1 MNITKK
7 LPVTVLSGFLGAGKT
22 TLLNHV
28 LHNKEGL
35 KVAVIV
41 NDMSEVNVDA
51 ELVKSE
57 NTLSR
62 TEEKL
67 VEMSNGCICCTLR
80 EDLMIEVERLAKEDR
95 FDYLLIEST
104 GISEPVPVAQ
114 TFSFVDEENGIDL
127 SKFSYVDTM
136 VTVVDAFN
144 FFKDFGSPETLMDR
158 KLTDIEGDYRT
169 IVNLLT
175 DQIEFANVI
184 ILNKKDLVSEEH
196 IGVLKAAI
204 HKLNPSAKIIESS
217 FSKVDPKKILNTG
230 LFNFEEAEQSAGWIE
245 ELNKDEHTP
254 ETEEYGISSF
264 VYRSQKPFDPA
275 RFWYYVQHHFPSTII
290 RSKGLFWLASRP
302 EQALIWGQAGGSL
315 RADSAGVWWSSMP
328 FEKRIRYM
336 AFVENQKQIEAGW
349 NETFGDRKNEIV
361 FIGQDMDETAIKSA
375 LEACLATEDELATQ
389 KWKHGNRATR
399 MNGQCSGLMFINLKK
414 SLVSIRRYL
423 LKHPGE
429 SYNYYHLA
437 GCLRFQRIIVKL
449 DLQLLQLSSFRTDG
463 PIQLALQFL

>member
-1 MNITKK
+1 MESSKK

-22 TLLNHV
+22 TLLNHI
-28 LHNKEGL
+28 LHNKQGL

-80 EDLMIEVERLAKEDR
+80 EDLMIEVERLAKEGR

-114 TFSFVDEENGIDL
+114 TFSFVNEEDNIDL
-127 SKFSYVDTM
+127 SRFSYIDTM

-158 KLTDIEGDYRT
+158 KLTDIEDDYRT

-184 ILNKKDLVSEEH
+184 LLNKTDLVSKDH
-196 IGVLKAAI
+196 LGILKAAI
-204 HKLNPSAKIIESS
+204 QKLNPSAKIIQTSY
-217 FSKVDPKKILNTG
+217 SKIEPVEILNTG

-245 ELNKDEHTP
+245 ELNKNEHTP

-264 VYRSQKPFDPA
+264 VFRSQKPFNA
-275 RFWYYVQHHFPSTII
+275 ERFWKFVQNKFPTSII
-290 RSKGLFWLASRP
+290 RSKGLFWMSSRP
-302 EQALIWGQAGGSL
+302 EQALNWSQAGGSL
-315 RADSAGVWWSSMP
+315 KADSAGVWWCSMP
-328 FEKRIRYM
+328 FEKRTQYLTFI
-336 AFVENQKQIEAGW
+336 ENQNTIESGW
-349 NETFGDRKNEIV
+349 HKTFGDRKNEIV
-361 FIGQDMDETAIKSA
+361 FIGQEMDEGQIKFE
-375 LEACLATEDELATQ
+375 LNLCLFSDEELNRESLKSGYEDE
-389 KWKHGNRATR
+389 WPVPRA
-399 MNGQCSGLMFINLKK
+399 
-414 SLVSIRRYL
+414 Y
-423 LKHPGE
+423 
-429 SYNYYHLA
+429 
-437 GCLRFQRIIVKL
+437 
-449 DLQLLQLSSFRTDG
+449 
-463 PIQLALQFL
+463 AL

>member
-1 MNITKK
+1 MTINKK
-7 LPVTVLSGFLGAGKT
+7 LPVSVLSGFLGAGKT

-51 ELVKSE
+51 DLVKSE

-80 EDLMIEVERLAKEDR
+80 EDLMVEVERLAKENR

-127 SKFSYVDTM
+127 SQFSYVDTM

-158 KLTDIEGDYRT
+158 DLTDMEGDYRT

-175 DQIEFANVI
+175 DQVEFANVI
-184 ILNKKDLVSEEH
+184 ILNKTDLVTRED
-196 IGVLKAAI
+196 IGTLKATI
-204 HKLNPSAKIIESS
+204 HKLNPTARIIESS
-217 FSKVDPKKILNTG
+217 FSQVDPKEILNTG
-230 LFNFEEAEQSAGWIE
+230 LFNFEEAEHSASWIE
-245 ELNKDEHTP
+245 ELNKDKHTP

-264 VYRSQKPFDPA
+264 VYRSKKPFSPK
-275 RFWYYVQHHFPSTII
+275 RFWHYVQHKFPSTII

-302 EQALIWGQAGGSL
+302 GQALVWSQAGGSL
-315 RADSAGVWWSSMP
+315 RADSAGVWWCSMP
-328 FEKRIRYM
+328 MENRMQYPSFI
-336 AFVENQKQIEAGW
+336 ENQEYIESGW
-349 NETFGDRKNEIV
+349 DKRFGDRKNEIV
-361 FIGQDMDETAIKSA
+361 FIGQDMDEEQIRAE
-375 LEACLATEDELATQ
+375 LENCLLRDDELADGD
-389 KWKHGNRATR
+389 WRLGYDDEWPVERA
-399 MNGQCSGLMFINLKK
+399 
-414 SLVSIRRYL
+414 Y
-423 LKHPGE
+423 
-429 SYNYYHLA
+429 
-437 GCLRFQRIIVKL
+437 
-449 DLQLLQLSSFRTDG
+449 
-463 PIQLALQFL
+463 AL

>member
-1 MNITKK
+1 MTHQKK

-22 TLLNHV
+22 TLLNHI

-51 ELVKSE
+51 DLVKSE

-80 EDLMIEVERLAKEDR
+80 EDLMVEVERLAKENR

-127 SKFSYVDTM
+127 SRFSYVDTM

-144 FFKDFGSPETLMDR
+144 FFNDFGSPETLMDR
-158 KLTDIEGDYRT
+158 DLTDMEGDFRT

-184 ILNKKDLVSEEH
+184 VLNKTDLVSKEH
-196 IGVLKAAI
+196 LGVLRAAI
-204 HKLNPSAKIIESS
+204 HKLNPGAKIVESS
-217 FSKVDPKKILNTG
+217 FSKVAPKEILNTG
-230 LFNFEEAEQSAGWIE
+230 LFDFEEAEQSAGWIE
-245 ELNKDEHTP
+245 ELKKDGHTP

-264 VYRSQKPFDPA
+264 VYKTKRPFDA
-275 RFWYYVQHHFPSTII
+275 VRFWDYVQHKFPTTII
-290 RSKGLFWLASRP
+290 RSKGLFWLSSRP
-302 EQALIWGQAGGSL
+302 GQAMVWSQAGGSL
-315 RADSAGVWWSSMP
+315 RADSAGVWWSSMS
-328 FEKRIRYM
+328 FEKRTQF
-336 AFVENQKQIEAGW
+336 ASFVENQVHIESGW
-349 NETFGDRKNEIV
+349 DGTFGDRKNELV
-361 FIGQDMDETAIKSA
+361 FIGQDMDVEGI
-375 LEACLATEDELATQ
+375 LRELDACLSTPSELAT
-389 KWKHGNRATR
+389 NRWE
-399 MNGQCSGLMFINLKK
+399 NGYDDEWPVERAYPM
-414 SLVSIRRYL
+414 
-423 LKHPGE
+423 
-429 SYNYYHLA
+429 
-437 GCLRFQRIIVKL
+437 
-449 DLQLLQLSSFRTDG
+449 D
-463 PIQLALQFL
+463 

>member
-1 MNITKK
+1 MTEAIEKK

-51 ELVKSE
+51 DLVKSE

-80 EDLMIEVERLAKEDR
+80 EDLMIEVERLAKENR

-104 GISEPVPVAQ
+104 GISEPIPVAQ
-114 TFSFVDEENGIDL
+114 TFSFVDEESGIDL
-127 SKFSYVDTM
+127 SRFSYIDTM

-158 KLTDIEGDYRT
+158 ELTDMEGDYRT

-184 ILNKKDLVSEEH
+184 LLNKTDLITEKH
-196 IGVLKAAI
+196 LGVLKATI
-204 HKLNPSAKIIESS
+204 QKLNPSAEIIESS
-217 FSKVDPKKILNTG
+217 YSKVSPSRILNTG
-230 LFNFEEAEQSAGWIE
+230 LFDFEEAEQSAGWIE
-245 ELNKDEHTP
+245 ELKKEEHTP

-264 VYRSQKPFDPA
+264 VYKSKKPFDPV
-275 RFWYYVQHHFPSTII
+275 RFMDYIQQSFPPSVI

-302 EQALIWGQAGGSL
+302 DQALIWGQAGGSL
-315 RADSAGVWWSSMP
+315 KADSAGVWWSSMP
-328 FEKRIRYM
+328 FESRIQQM
-336 AFVENQKQIEAGW
+336 GFIHNQEEIEKDW
-349 NETFGDRKNEIV
+349 HTIFGDRKNEIV
-361 FIGQDMDETAIKSA
+361 FIGQNMDEALIRSQLDSCLSTSEELAFKDWEEGYQDNWPVERAYA
-375 LEACLATEDELATQ
+375 LE
-389 KWKHGNRATR
+389 
-399 MNGQCSGLMFINLKK
+399 
-414 SLVSIRRYL
+414 
-423 LKHPGE
+423 
-429 SYNYYHLA
+429 
-437 GCLRFQRIIVKL
+437 
-449 DLQLLQLSSFRTDG
+449 
-463 PIQLALQFL
+463 

>member
-1 MNITKK
+1 MQHKK

-22 TLLNHV
+22 TLLNHI
-28 LHNKEGL
+28 LRNKEGL

-51 ELVKSE
+51 ELVMSE

-80 EDLMIEVERLAKEDR
+80 EDLMIEVERLAKENR

-114 TFSFVDEENGIDL
+114 TFSFMDKENGIDL
-127 SKFSYVDTM
+127 SRFSYIDTM

-158 KLTDIEGDYRT
+158 NLTNINGDHRT

-184 ILNKKDLVSEEH
+184 ILNKTDIVTEEH
-196 IGVLKAAI
+196 LNILKAVI
-204 HKLNPSAKIIESS
+204 HKLNPSARIIESS
-217 FSKVDPKKILNTG
+217 FSKVEPKEILNTG

-264 VYRSQKPFDPA
+264 VYRCKRPFDPS
-275 RFWYYVQHHFPSTII
+275 RFWQYIQQKFPSTII

-302 EQALIWGQAGGSL
+302 DQALVWSQAGGAL
-315 RADSAGVWWSSMP
+315 RADSAGVWWSCMP
-328 FEKRIRYM
+328 YEKRIQFV
-336 AFVENQKQIEAGW
+336 AFIENQKHIEAGW
-349 NETFGDRKNEIV
+349 DGTFGDRKNEIV
-361 FIGQDMDETAIKSA
+361 FIGQDMDEIAIKSE
-375 LEACLATEDELATQ
+375 LDACLATDEELATQ
-389 KWKHGNRATR
+389 KWKKGYDDDWPLQRA
-399 MNGQCSGLMFINLKK
+399 
-414 SLVSIRRYL
+414 Y
-423 LKHPGE
+423 
-429 SYNYYHLA
+429 
-437 GCLRFQRIIVKL
+437 
-449 DLQLLQLSSFRTDG
+449 
-463 PIQLALQFL
+463 ALE